1 MTQQRRIE
9 WIHWLVLGAGAAICL
24 YALLR
29 FPIDKTDW
37 RFLILAFVL
46 IGFSARL
53 TIQVPQV
60 KAHISFS
67 DSLTFLALLLYGGD
81 AAILLAAT
89 EALCSSLRFRRQ
101 GVAIKARTILLN
113 TAVMACST
121 FLTATIL
128 RLKFSP
134 ITTIPSI
141 SHWPTL
147 ILAFGIMALSQFLA
161 NSGLVALFTA
171 LKTGEAFW
179 LTWRKHCLWSS
190 LTYFS
195 GAAAAGVLVR
205 VGGVI
210 NFSTMLVTGVIVAIV
225 YFTYR
230 RYIEDIKQSARQA
243 EQAERE
249 RAEQAERHIVELN
262 QSIEEQKRIS
272 QALKESKDRFRHA
285 ALHDALTSLPN
296 RMLFTEHLQKAIA
309 RAKRDEEFIFAV
321 LFLDFDR
328 FKYVNDS
335 LGHTFG
341 DQLLIEISNRLRSC
355 VRQVDTVARFGGDE
369 FAILLDG
376 INSSTL
382 AIHLAERIQQAMT
395 SPFCIDGHET
405 FLTTSVG
412 ISLSTAEYDEPEEVL
427 RDADI
432 AMYRAKEGGKARH
445 EIFDKAM
452 HAQTLLRLNLENDL
466 RRAIERRE
474 FYLVYQPIVHV
485 NSGKLYGFEA
495 LVRWRHPDRGI
506 VPPLE
511 FIPVAEETGLIVPL
525 GQWVLEEACRQ
536 VRDWQS
542 DFPEFRTLTLSVNL
556 SGRQLNDPKLIQKV
570 KDILFETG
578 FDPSRLKLEITE
590 SVVMENAEVSAVLLK
605 QLRALGL
612 QLSIDDFGTG
622 YSSLSYL
629 HRFPVTTLKIDR
641 SFVSRMGQGDEN
653 LEIVRTIVTLAKNLN
668 MDVVAEGIETQEQRA
683 QLHAL
688 GCQYGQGYMFAKP
701 LDAVDVEAYVEN
713 ERQPATNSATPSHL
727 PPPQEIE
734 IIKSTMVM

>member
-1 MTQQRRIE
+1 MTERRGIQFLQG
-9 WIHWLVLGAGAAICL
+9 LVLAAGAAICAQTL
-24 YALLR
+24 FR
-29 FPIDKTDW
+29 FPVAHVDW
-37 RFLILAFVL
+37 QFLILAAVL
-46 IGFSARL
+46 VGFSARL

-60 KAHISFS
+60 NAHISFS
-67 DSLTFLALLLYGGD
+67 DTLTFLALLLYGGD

-101 GVAIKARTILLN
+101 GVAIKTRTILLN
-113 TAVMACST
+113 AAVMACSM
-121 FLTATIL
+121 FLTVTVL
-128 RLKFSP
+128 RLKFLP

-141 SHWPTL
+141 THWPTL
-147 ILAFGIMALSQFLA
+147 FLALAVMALTQYLA

-171 LKTGEAFW
+171 LKTGHSFW
-179 LTWRKHCLWSS
+179 ATWRQHCLWSS
-190 LTYFS
+190 ITYFS
-195 GAAAAGVLVR
+195 GAAAAGLLVR
-205 VGGVI
+205 VVGVI
-210 NFSTMLVTGVIVAIV
+210 DVSTMLVTGVIVAFV

-230 RYIEDIKQSARQA
+230 RYIEDIKHSARQA

-249 RAEQAERHIVELN
+249 RAEQAERHIAELN
-262 QSIEEQKRIS
+262 DSIEEQKRIS
-272 QALKESKDRFRHA
+272 HALQESKERFRHA
-285 ALHDALTSLPN
+285 ALHDALTGLPN
-296 RMLFTEHLQKAIA
+296 RTLFAEHLRKAIE
-309 RAKRDEEFIFAV
+309 RAKRDKEFIFAV

-341 DQLLIEISNRLRSC
+341 DQLLMEISHRLREC
-355 VRQVDTVARFGGDE
+355 VRQVDSVARFGGDE

-376 INSSTL
+376 INAPNL
-382 AIHLAERIQQAMT
+382 AIHIAERIQQVMT
-395 SPFCIDGHET
+395 TPFRIDGHET

-412 ISLSTAEYDEPEEVL
+412 IALSTDGYARPDEVL

-432 AMYRAKEGGKARH
+432 AMYRAKESGKARH
-445 EIFDKAM
+445 EVFDKTM
-452 HAQTLLRLNLENDL
+452 HAQTISRLNLENDL
-466 RRAIERRE
+466 RRALERRE
-474 FYLVYQPIVHV
+474 FFLVYQPLVQV
-485 NSGKLYGFEA
+485 GSGKLHGFEA
-495 LVRWRHPDRGI
+495 LVRWQHPERGV
-506 VPPLE
+506 VPPME

-525 GQWVLEEACRQ
+525 GRWVLEEACRQ
-536 VRDWQS
+536 VREWQC
-542 DFPEFRTLTLSVNL
+542 DFPEFRSLMLSVNL
-556 SGRQLNDPKLIQKV
+556 SGKQLNDPKLIQAV
-570 KDILFETG
+570 KDIMFDTG

-590 SVVMENAEVSAVLLK
+590 SVVMENAEASTVLLK

-688 GCQYGQGYMFAKP
+688 GCQYGQGYLFAKP
-701 LDAVDVEAYVEN
+701 LEVTAVGAYIEA
-713 ERQPATNSATPSHL
+713 EREAIKGTSRQINT
-727 PPPQEIE
+727 PPPQEIAALH
-734 IIKSTMVM
+734 SSMVM

>member
-1 MTQQRRIE
+1 MKQQRGIQVLQG
-9 WIHWLVLGAGAAICL
+9 LVLAAGAAICL
-24 YALLR
+24 HVLLR
-29 FPIDKTDW
+29 FPVAKIDW
-37 RFLILAFVL
+37 HFLLLASVL
-46 IGFSARL
+46 VGVSARL
-53 TIQVPQV
+53 TIQVPHV
-60 KAHISFS
+60 NAHISFS
-67 DSLTFLALLLYGGD
+67 DTLTFLALLLYGGEP
-81 AAILLAAT
+81 AILLAAT

-101 GVAIKARTILLN
+101 GVSIKARTIFLN

-121 FLTATIL
+121 FVTVKMM
-128 RLKFSP
+128 RLVVLP
-134 ITTIPSI
+134 ITDLQTLT
-141 SHWPTL
+141 HWPTFF
-147 ILAFGIMALSQFLA
+147 LALAVMALTQYLV

-171 LKTGEAFW
+171 LKSNASFGA
-179 LTWRKHCLWSS
+179 TWRKHCLWSS
-190 LTYFS
+190 ITYFT

-230 RYIEDIKQSARQA
+230 RYIEDIKYSARQA

-262 QSIEEQKRIS
+262 DSIEEQKRIS
-272 QALKESKDRFRHA
+272 LALNESKDRFRHA
-285 ALHDALTSLPN
+285 ALHDALTGLPN
-296 RMLFTEHLQKAIA
+296 RALFAEHLQEAIKATE
-309 RAKRDEEFIFAV
+309 DDPSFLFAV

-335 LGHTFG
+335 LGHNFG
-341 DQLLIEISNRLRSC
+341 DQLLIEVARRLQDC
-355 VRQVDTVARFGGDE
+355 VRQVDSVARFGGDE

-376 INSSTL
+376 IHAPAQ
-382 AIHLAERIQQAMT
+382 AIHIAERIQQAMT
-395 SPFCIDGHET
+395 TCFAIDGHET

-412 ISLSTAEYDEPEEVL
+412 IALSTAGYAQPEDVL

-432 AMYRAKEGGKARH
+432 AMYRAKESGKARH
-445 EIFDKAM
+445 EVFDQTM
-452 HAQTLLRLNLENDL
+452 HAQSLSRLNLENDL
-466 RRAIERRE
+466 RRAVERNE
-474 FYLVYQPIVHV
+474 FFLLYQPIVQV
-485 NSGKLYGFEA
+485 GSGALAGFEA
-495 LVRWRHPDRGI
+495 LVRWQHPERGI

-511 FIPVAEETGLIVPL
+511 FIPIAEETGLIVPL
-525 GQWVLEEACRQ
+525 GRWVLEAACQQ
-536 VRDWQS
+536 VREWQLA
-542 DFPEFRTLTLSVNL
+542 FLEFRSLTLSVNL
-556 SGRQLNDPKLIQKV
+556 SGKQLNDPKLIQKV

-590 SVVMENAEVSAVLLK
+590 SVVMENAETSTILLK
-605 QLRALGL
+605 QLRELGL

-653 LEIVRTIVTLAKNLN
+653 LEIVRTIVTLARNLN

-688 GCQYGQGYMFAKP
+688 SCQYGQGYLFAKP
-701 LDAVDVEAYVEN
+701 LNGVAVCAYLES
-713 ERQPATNSATPSHL
+713 ERQNRKNTSTHL
-727 PPPQEIE
+727 PPNPPPEIE
-734 IIKSTMVM
+734 IINSSMVM

>member
-1 MTQQRRIE
+1 MTEQRSVQF
-9 WIHWLVLGAGAAICL
+9 LQGLLLTAGVAICL
-24 YALLR
+24 RSFLR
-29 FPIDKTDW
+29 FPVEAVDW
-37 RFLILAFVL
+37 QFMILAAVL
-46 IGFSARL
+46 VGFSARL

-60 KAHISFS
+60 NAHISFS
-67 DSLTFLALLLYGGD
+67 DTLTFLALLLYGGD

-101 GVAIKARTILLN
+101 GVSIKTKTILLN
-113 TAVMACST
+113 TAMMAASM
-121 FLTATIL
+121 FLTVTVL
-128 RLKFSP
+128 RLKFYP

-141 SHWPTL
+141 RHWPTFL
-147 ILAFGIMALSQFLA
+147 LGLSIMALTQYLA

-171 LKTGEAFW
+171 LKKDESFVA
-179 LTWRKHCLWSS
+179 TWRKHCLWSS
-190 LTYFS
+190 ITYFT
-195 GAAAAGVLVR
+195 GAAAAGLLVR
-205 VGGVI
+205 VVGAI
-210 NFSTMLVTGVIVAIV
+210 NVPTMLVTGVVVAVV

-249 RAEQAERHIVELN
+249 RAEQAERHIGELN
-262 QSIEEQKRIS
+262 ESIEEQKRIS
-272 QALKESKDRFRHA
+272 AALKESKERFRHA
-285 ALHDALTSLPN
+285 ALHDALTGLPN
-296 RMLFTEHLQKAIA
+296 RTLFAEHLRKAIE
-309 RAKRDEEFIFAV
+309 RTTRDEHYIFAV

-341 DQLLIEISNRLRSC
+341 DQLLIEISNRLQDC

-382 AIHLAERIQQAMT
+382 AIHIAERIQQAMT
-395 SPFCIDGHET
+395 VPFCIVGHET

-412 ISLSTAEYDEPEEVL
+412 IALSTQGYTQPEEVL

-432 AMYRAKEGGKARH
+432 AMYRAKDSGKARH
-445 EIFDKAM
+445 EVFDKTM
-452 HAQTLLRLNLENDL
+452 HAQTISRLNLENDL
-466 RRAIERRE
+466 RRALERRE
-474 FYLVYQPIVHV
+474 FFLVYQPLVQV
-485 NSGKLYGFEA
+485 ASGKLYGFEA
-495 LVRWRHPDRGI
+495 LVRWQHPERGI
-506 VPPLE
+506 VPPME

-525 GQWVLEEACRQ
+525 GHWVLEESCRQ
-536 VRDWQS
+536 VREWQTL
-542 DFPEFRTLTLSVNL
+542 FPAFRSLTLSVNL
-556 SGRQLNDPKLIQKV
+556 SGKQLNNPKLIQEV
-570 KDILFETG
+570 KDILFDTG
-578 FDPSRLKLEITE
+578 FDPSCLKLEITE
-590 SVVMENAEVSAVLLK
+590 SVVMENAEASTVLLK
-605 QLRALGL
+605 QLRTLGL

-653 LEIVRTIVTLAKNLN
+653 LEIVRTIVTLAKNLT

-688 GCQYGQGYMFAKP
+688 GCQYGQGYLFSKP
-701 LDAVDVEAYVEN
+701 LDVAAAVNYIKAES
-713 ERQPATNSATPSHL
+713 QPTPG
-727 PPPQEIE
+727 
-734 IIKSTMVM
+734 